1 MKNKILILLTAFA
14 LVALSAVYVVSDG
27 LGIRTTNKVTTS
39 VTDTDDAG
47 ADTLTLTPGHYE
59 TIVVQALT
67 DSVTYA
73 ISSTVKS
80 KQNDRLCIQVTNT
93 SGSGKVKFPTAY
105 FETASAD
112 SVSTITSSKRAI
124 YWFTFVGNEWVMT
137 SKYVQ

>member
-1 MKNKILILLTAFA
+1 MKNKILILLTAFT

>member
-1 MKNKILILLTAFA
+1 MKNKILILLTAFT

-39 VTDTDDAG
+39 VNDTDDAG

-124 YWFTFVGNEWVMT
+124 YWFTFIGNEWVMT

>member
-1 MKNKILILLTAFA
+1 MKNKILILLTAFT

-124 YWFTFVGNEWVMT
+124 YWFTFIGNEWVMT

>member
-1 MKNKILILLTAFA
+1 MKNKILILLTAFT

-39 VTDTDDAG
+39 VTNTDAAG

-59 TIVVQALT
+59 TIVVQELT

-80 KQNDRLCIQVTNT
+80 KQNDWLCIQITNS
-93 SGSGKVKFPTAY
+93 SGSGKAKFPSRY

-124 YWFTFVGNEWVMT
+124 YWFTFIGNEWVMT

>member
-1 MKNKILILLTAFA
+1 MKNKILILLTAFT

-112 SVSTITSSKRAI
+112 SISTITSSKRAI
-124 YWFTFVGNEWVMT
+124 YWFTFIGNEWVMT

>member
-1 MKNKILILLTAFA
+1 MKNKILILLTAFT

-47 ADTLTLTPGHYE
+47 ADTLTLTPAHYE

-124 YWFTFVGNEWVMT
+124 YWFTFIGNEWVMT